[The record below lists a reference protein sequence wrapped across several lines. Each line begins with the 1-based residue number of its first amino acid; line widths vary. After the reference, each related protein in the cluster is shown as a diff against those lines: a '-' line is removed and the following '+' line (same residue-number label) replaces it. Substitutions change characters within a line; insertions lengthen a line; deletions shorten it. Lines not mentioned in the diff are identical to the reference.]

1 MARERRPDWWPVAR
15 WELLRIVRRPD
26 FILSVVLTPLIAI
39 GMSVGMGALTK
50 GRTHTVAVA
59 RVDSAGVVTARGDSA
74 LPPLKGIRWL
84 DPGDAAGDTTALAAA
99 VRDKRFEAALV
110 LPASLGGDEPEVH
123 LVTRRDGAFWTR
135 ALEPHVAEQR
145 LRERAAAFGLSAAQV
160 TSLGTEP
167 RWRRH
172 VSILETRGD
181 RRGARLVTLVIL
193 MLMVTVLLTSISY
206 LMVGI
211 SGEKTARVTEVVV
224 SAVSPQAWMD
234 GKILAFTAIGLIVGI
249 VWAGSLL
256 MIAGPMSFALP
267 GSIDASCL
275 LVTLLYATLGL
286 LLYNAFIAALMA
298 SAQNMQTASRW
309 QGSFVMLPFL
319 PLAFLGA
326 LIDAPD
332 APWLVVVSHIPFFS
346 PVMLPARMALSA
358 VPAWELALGI
368 VVLAASFWL
377 MRLVAGRVFRTGML
391 MYGKDMTLPEI
402 IRWARVK

>member
-26 FILSVVLTPLIAI
+26 FMLSVVLTPLLAI
-39 GMSVGMGALTK
+39 GVSVGMGALTK
-50 GRTHTVAVA
+50 NRSHSVAVV
-59 RVDSAGVVTARGDSA
+59 RVDASGAVTARGEGA

-99 VRDKRFEAALV
+99 VLDKRFDAALV
-110 LPASLGGDEPEVH
+110 LPASLGGESPEVH
-123 LVTRRDGAFWTR
+123 LVTRRTGAFWTP
-135 ALEPHVAEQR
+135 ALEPHVAAQR
-145 LRERAAAFGLSAAQV
+145 LQERAAAFGLSAEQV
-160 TSLGTEP
+160 ASLGSEP
-167 RWRRH
+167 QWRRH
-172 VSILETRGD
+172 VSIRDTRGD
-181 RRGARLVTLVIL
+181 RRGTVLVTFAIL

-234 GKILAFTAIGLIVGI
+234 GKILAFTAVGLIVGI

-256 MIAGPMSFALP
+256 LLAGPMSFMLP
-267 GSIDASCL
+267 GSIDAGY
-275 LVTLLYATLGL
+275 LVITLLYATLGL
-286 LLYNAFIAALMA
+286 MLYNAFIAALMA

-319 PLAFLGA
+319 PLMFLGA
-326 LIDAPD
+326 LLDSPD

-346 PVMLPARMALSA
+346 PVMLPARMVLAA
-358 VPAWELALGI
+358 VPPWELALGLI
-368 VVLAASFWL
+368 VLAVSFWF
-377 MRLVAGRVFRTGML
+377 MRIVAGRVFRMGML
-391 MYGKDMTLPEI
+391 MYGKDMTLPELI
-402 IRWARVK
+402 HWARVK